1 MTKKRRKRKLKI
13 GRILL
18 AIFILLLLIG
28 VIIFLWKGTKK
39 IIIEKESKFL
49 AGTTSTVE
57 LFIMDEEGNLQ
68 SSKELVRGTKVIDIN
83 KKITYE
89 EKEYCEIEYEKNN
102 YYVNSINLVKD
113 EKQVILE
120 KNKFVRTSVTVYENE
135 TDSKIASFIKKGNE
149 LNIIGYDKLLE
160 DGTTNMYKIQKDD
173 IEGWVYSKYLVDD
186 KESAEA
192 NYNENSVYDTH
203 KDRKY
208 KGRELYGGKAST
220 LDYYPYQKIE
230 FKDNP
235 LMKNAKAMY
244 LNAATISSIDSYLK
258 IAKENG
264 VNTIVVDIKDG
275 ALAYSSKVAEK
286 ISPTAYN
293 TAINS
298 NEDYKN
304 AIDKIKDAGIYA
316 VGRIVVFNDVHYGK
330 DHPEDCIT
338 SSASNRLWP
347 SAYSRGAW
355 EYNVE
360 LAKEAVTEMGFN
372 EIQFD
377 YVRFPEDAYNMS
389 VSGNTDFKN
398 TYNEEKAEAVQ
409 NFLFYATDQIHK
421 VGAYLSVDV
430 FGECSSEYVTA
441 YGQYWPAISNI
452 VDVISSMPY
461 TDHFGRTIDTWSNPY
476 QTVYNWATGAVK
488 RQSEIPTPA
497 VARTWITAY
506 DTPHWNPT
514 VIYGAEK
521 ISDQVRALYDAG
533 LDGGFITWNSASSLS
548 KYEQIKSAFAK
559 DYE

>member
-18 AIFILLLLIG
+18 AIFILLILIG

-49 AGTTSTVE
+49 AGTTSTIE

-68 SSKELVRGTKVIDIN
+68 SSKELVRGTKVIDLN

-89 EKEYCEIEYEKNN
+89 EKEYREIEYEKNN

-113 EKQVILE
+113 EKQVVLE

-160 DGTTNMYKIQKDD
+160 DGTTNMYKIQKDN
-173 IEGWVYSKYLVDD
+173 IEGWVYSKYLVDNL
-186 KESAEA
+186 ESANA
-192 NYNENSVYDTH
+192 NYNENSVYDIH

-230 FKDNP
+230 FEDNP

-304 AIDKIKDAGIYA
+304 AIIKIKDAGIYA
-316 VGRIVVFNDVHYGK
+316 IGRIVVFNDVHYGK

-360 LAKEAVTEMGFN
+360 LAKEAVNEMGFN

-488 RQSEIPTPA
+488 RQGEIPTPA